1 MIIMTFM
8 SPHTEGMTKEM
19 LIGKPLC
26 KGGMEIGKITDAKLS
41 GLLELKWEI
50 TAEMFVDVNPPI
62 SRMSVSINVA
72 TKESNAQ

>member
-8 SPHTEGMTKEM
+8 SPHYDGMTKEM

-26 KGGMEIGKITDAKLS
+26 KGGMEIGKIVDAKLS

-50 TAEMFVDVNPPI
+50 TAEMQVDLDPPV
-62 SRMSVSINVA
+62 SRISVSINVHR
-72 TKESNAQ
+72 KEPNTQ